1 MITQVVDAEVSRTKF
16 EREVNEF
23 RALGHVYHQRGWF
36 LVDAEFP
43 HALVVLAASQ
53 LTPPA
58 IVVGVALDFTNYDA
72 DPPSVHLVNPFTGV
86 PYKASELP
94 TTLNQ
99 GSPAVEV
106 ALPGMPAG
114 AQMSLNPVQ
123 PLMQAASPD
132 EIPFICIPGVREYHE
147 HPAHTG
153 DAWPLHRASGAGR
166 LARLVE
172 QIYKYGVQPITGFSV
187 SLLPQVGLQY
197 GVPPR

>member
-1 MITQVVDAEVSRTKF
+1 VTTQVVDSEVSRTKF
-16 EREVNEF
+16 EREVQEF
-23 RALGHVYHQRGWF
+23 RALGGVYRQRGWF
-36 LVDAEFP
+36 LVHADFP

-58 IVVGVALDFTNYDA
+58 IVAGVAFDFTNYDA
-72 DPPSVHLVNPFTGV
+72 EAPSVHLVNPFTNV

-106 ALPGMPAG
+106 PLPGMPAG

-132 EIPFICIPGVREYHE
+132 EIPFLCIPGVREYHE
-147 HPAHTG
+147 HPGHTG
-153 DAWPLHRASGAGR
+153 DPWELHRVSGAGR
-166 LARLVE
+166 LTRLLE

-187 SLLPQVGLQY
+187 SLIPQVGLQY
-197 GVPPR
+197 GIPPR